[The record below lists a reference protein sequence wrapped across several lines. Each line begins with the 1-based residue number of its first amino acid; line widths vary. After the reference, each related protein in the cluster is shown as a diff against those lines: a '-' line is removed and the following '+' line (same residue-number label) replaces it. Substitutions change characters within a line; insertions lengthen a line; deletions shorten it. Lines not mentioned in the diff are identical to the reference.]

1 MQQPPRL
8 LLKGSVTLRSIL
20 ALCTVM
26 LLVPS
31 SSWARQTIA
40 DATGSIVGTVYD
52 GTGAVLPNVAVTISS
67 VALMAPRTTL
77 TNAEGRY
84 RFASLPPGEYRLA
97 FALDGFRTLEEPA
110 IRVGLG
116 FTATVDVA
124 LTVATLPEQVTV
136 TGRSRLLDRHS
147 TALAE
152 TFNASRLANLP
163 SSRSI
168 FALLANTPAV
178 EVAHI
183 EVGGGAGGTVRPYG
197 AYGTR
202 GFNRPM
208 LEGISVT
215 GIFPTGFP
223 LDFGSFEEVSV
234 LTGAHGPEWP
244 TPGVHMQL
252 ITKSGGNQ
260 YRGTLYADYENRRWQ
275 SYNVDEGQIAR
286 GARGGNGLS
295 ARDANR
301 LWQYHDVNT
310 DIGGF
315 IVRNRLWW
323 YGSIRE
329 QKVASRLLNFPVKPH
344 RTDLNN
350 FTGKSTFRI
359 TPNNKVVAF
368 AQAGRN
374 RQPNRLDPFGPKG
387 GNLTATTA
395 IQLSEDS
402 TANQRN
408 AGWVWKGEWTSVV
421 DARFLFELR
430 AGQFGADQ
438 AWAPYSA
445 LPRFEDRGS
454 DQAKGGNQVSG
465 GNRDWQRGLR
475 RNQAFGTVSHFS
487 DGGMTSHHLK
497 VGTELSR
504 ALETETWRAAYPGGV
519 LHVLLNGNP
528 VEVYL
533 FQAPSHSE
541 SGFWSYAA
549 YASDSVRLKDRLT
562 LNLGLRFDRYR
573 VFLPAQAHP
582 AGSPTA
588 QRFAAVNNVI
598 ARNLV
603 VPRLGAVYDL
613 TGQGR
618 TLAKVSAG
626 RYRLPPG
633 TTLGF
638 NANPNSNVWWKQF
651 SWTDADGSGV
661 WEPGEEGPKFLEQRG
676 GAAIESLDPGLQFP
690 VVNELAAWLEHELA
704 SSILLRTGAVWR
716 ADHQNYMRQNA
727 SQPFDAFTVPVT
739 VRDPGPDGRLDTA
752 DDGPAVRG
760 YDLRAEFVRPPVNIV
775 RNVPGA
781 GSENLTAEIAATRR
795 SQDKWSAGAGF
806 AHTWNRDQSSGYA
819 GQSVRNNTYPLTP
832 NDLIN
837 AAPGGRHKFTTWT
850 AKLHATAEAPWGLRI
865 TPALRHQSGQPFG
878 RTFAATAFSYG
889 VVRVLAE
896 PVGTRRMDNIT
907 IADVRIE
914 KRILLRRTRR
924 TAVFLDV
931 FNMLNANPEQN
942 VDWSSGQSFL
952 RPVTIVPPRIARIG
966 MKLDW

>member
-1 MQQPPRL
+1 
-8 LLKGSVTLRSIL
+8 
-20 ALCTVM
+20 M

-31 SSWARQTIA
+31 TSWARQTIA
-40 DATGSIVGTVYD
+40 EAAGSIVGTVHD
-52 GTGAVLPNVAVTISS
+52 GTGAVLPNVRVTISS
-67 VALMAPRTTL
+67 VALMAPQTTL
-77 TNAEGRY
+77 TGAEGRY
-84 RFASLPPGEYRLA
+84 RLGGLPPGEYRLS
-97 FALDGFRTLEEPA
+97 FALAGFRTLEPDA

-124 LTVATLPEQVTV
+124 LTVATLSEQVTV
-136 TGRSRLLDRHS
+136 TGRSSLLDRHS

-152 TFNASRLANLP
+152 TFDADRLANLP

-168 FALLANTPAV
+168 FALLGNTQGV
-178 EVAHI
+178 EVGQI
-183 EVGGGAGGTVRPYG
+183 EVGGGTGTAARPYS

-202 GFNRPM
+202 GFNRPV

-234 LTGAHGPEWP
+234 LTGAHGAEWP

-260 YRGTLYADYENRRWQ
+260 YRGTLYADYENRHWQ
-275 SYNVDEGQIAR
+275 SFNVDEDQIAR
-286 GARGGNGLS
+286 GARGGTGLLT
-295 ARDANR
+295 RDANR
-301 LWQYHDVNT
+301 LWHDHDVNA
-310 DIGGF
+310 DVGGF
-315 IVRNRLWW
+315 VVRNRLWW

-329 QKVASRLLNFPVKPH
+329 QEVASRLLNFPVKPH
-344 RTDLNN
+344 RTRLHN

-359 TPNNKVVAF
+359 TPGNKIIAF
-368 AQAGRN
+368 AQVGRN
-374 RQPNRLDPFGPKG
+374 HQPNRLDPFGPAG
-387 GNLTATTA
+387 GNLTAATA
-395 IQLSEDS
+395 IHESEAS

-408 AGWVWKGEWTSVV
+408 IGWVWKGEWTSVV
-421 DARFLFELR
+421 DERFLFEFR

-438 AWAPYSA
+438 AWTPYSA
-445 LPRFEDRGS
+445 LPRFEDRDS
-454 DQAKGGNQVSG
+454 QQVRG
-465 GNRDWQRGLR
+465 GNRDWYRGLR
-475 RNQAFGTVSHFS
+475 RNQAFATLSHFR
-487 DGGMTSHHLK
+487 DGRTASHHLK
-497 VGTELSR
+497 VGAELSR
-504 ALETETWRAAYPGGV
+504 ALEIETWRTGYPGGV
-519 LHVLLNGNP
+519 LHVLRNGNP

-533 FQAPSHSE
+533 FQAPSQSE
-541 SGFWSYAA
+541 SGLWSYAA
-549 YASDSVRLKDRLT
+549 YASDTVRLPGRLT
-562 LNLGLRFDRYR
+562 LNLGVRFDRYR

-582 AGSPTA
+582 AGSQTA
-588 QRFAAVNNVI
+588 QQFVAVDNVI
-598 ARNLV
+598 DRNLV

-613 TGQGR
+613 TGHGR
-618 TLAKVSAG
+618 TLAKISVG

-633 TTLGF
+633 TVLGF
-638 NANPNSNVWWKQF
+638 NANPNSNEWWKRF
-651 SWTDADGSGV
+651 AWTDANGSGV
-661 WEPGEEGPKFLEQRG
+661 WEPGEESPRPLAQRG
-676 GAAIESLDPGLQFP
+676 GVAIESLDPGLQFP

-704 SSILLRTGAVWR
+704 SSIWLRAGAVWR
-716 ADHQNYMRQNA
+716 ADHQNYLRQNA
-727 SQPFDAFTVPVT
+727 SQPFDAFTVPVA

-760 YDLRAEFVRPPVNIV
+760 YDLRSDFGLPPVNIV

-781 GSENLTAEIAATRR
+781 GSEYVTAEFAATRR
-795 SQDKWSAGAGF
+795 SQDKWSAGAGL
-806 AHTWNRDQSSGYA
+806 AHTWHRDQSSGYA

-837 AAPGGRHKFTTWT
+837 TAAGGRHEFTTWT
-850 AKLHATAEAPWGLRI
+850 AKVHATAEAPWGLRV

-878 RTFAATAFSYG
+878 RTFATTAFSYG

-914 KRILLRRTRR
+914 KRIPLRRNRR
-924 TAVFLDV
+924 AAVFLDV